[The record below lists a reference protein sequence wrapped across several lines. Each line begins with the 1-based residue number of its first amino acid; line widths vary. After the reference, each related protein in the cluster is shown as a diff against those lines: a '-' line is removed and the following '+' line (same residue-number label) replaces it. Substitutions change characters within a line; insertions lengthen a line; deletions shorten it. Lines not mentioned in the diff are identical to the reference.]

1 LSFFRKKD
9 KIYRFKKSGDIKME
23 LDVSIDNDSF
33 SIHIDNPFSLD
44 LENILKNFENFAASK
59 GCRVNGLDIKGLIPK
74 MVRGIAGCENGCPA
88 DALSFISEGFK
99 NFELAYIEGGI
110 LTAKAIT
117 EKGKTIFLKM
127 FPHF

>member
-1 LSFFRKKD
+1 
-9 KIYRFKKSGDIKME
+9 ME

-59 GCRVNGLDIKGLIPK
+59 GCRLNRLDIKGLLPK
-74 MVRGIAGCENGCPA
+74 MVRGIAGCENDCPA
-88 DALSFISEGFK
+88 DALSLISEGFK

-117 EKGKTIFLKM
+117 GNGKTVFLKM

>member
-1 LSFFRKKD
+1 
-9 KIYRFKKSGDIKME
+9 ME
-23 LDVSIDNDSF
+23 LDVSIDNDSVA
-33 SIHIDNPFSLD
+33 IHIDNPFSLD
-44 LENILKNFENFAASK
+44 LENILENIENFATSK

-74 MVRGIAGCENGCPA
+74 MVRGIAGCESGCPS

-99 NFELAYIEGGI
+99 SFELAYIDGGI

-117 EKGKTIFLKM
+117 EKEKTIFLKM